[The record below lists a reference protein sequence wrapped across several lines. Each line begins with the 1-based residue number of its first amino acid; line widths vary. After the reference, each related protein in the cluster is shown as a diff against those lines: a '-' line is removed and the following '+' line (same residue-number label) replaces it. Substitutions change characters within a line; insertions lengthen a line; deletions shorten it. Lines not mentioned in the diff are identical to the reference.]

1 MKKVLRKLRKKVG
14 FTMIELLVAC
24 IIMLLVSLMIST
36 GVSVGLRVQRQSLFV
51 SNSGML
57 AGSLNTAISDVLRY
71 ATSDGNTINYGGL
84 GTNDKLLFTNK
95 EYGIF
100 GPEQESRHAGGFFF
114 VDDSKHLAVSMNGC
128 DPHLTLTENQLD
140 ETNVDYVGEYNIPNI
155 QYLVSNG
162 AYGSLIIKNF
172 EITFDP
178 VTGIF
183 SGSYQVAESESDT
196 CLKKDVTFT
205 YHTLAE

>member
-1 MKKVLRKLRKKVG
+1 MKKVLRKLRKKAG
-14 FTMIELLVAC
+14 FTLVELLVAC

-36 GVSVGLRVQRQSLFV
+36 GVSVGLRVQKQSLFV

-71 ATSDGNTINYGGL
+71 ATCDGNTINYGGL
-84 GTNDKLLFTNK
+84 GSDNKLLFTNK

-100 GPEQESRHAGGFFF
+100 GPEQESRHAGGFIFI
-114 VDDSKHLAVSMNGC
+114 DSSKHLAVSMNGS
-128 DPHLTLTENQLD
+128 DPNLTLEADQLD
-140 ETNVDYVGEYNIPNI
+140 ETSVNYVGDYNIPNV

-172 EITFDP
+172 VLEYDAS
-178 VTGIF
+178 TGIF
-183 SGSYQVAESESDT
+183 TGSYQVAESEREG